1 MSLHPA
7 DHRMDVRL
15 ETSSCRH
22 VRMASV
28 LCCTSVEGEGQGQVG
43 DLDSKECAWKGGRV
57 VSPESRVCTLLPSS
71 QELCC
76 IHFQLY
82 SERLQNA
89 RVSVLYGRGSAR
101 SLGTQG
107 CQDVQSWLRLCK
119 RAFQSQPQRKE
130 RCAPNTGVV
139 HTSILSEAQETPF
152 LPANSAEM
160 LNTEEDEESK
170 FSQVG
175 VTSDSQTGL

>member
-1 MSLHPA
+1 
-7 DHRMDVRL
+7 MDVRL
-15 ETSSCRH
+15 EPSYRRH

-28 LCCTSVEGEGQGQVG
+28 PCCTSVDREGQGQVG

-57 VSPESRVCTLLPSS
+57 VSPESRVCTSLPSS

-82 SERLQNA
+82 SERLQND
-89 RVSVLYGRGSAR
+89 RVSVWCGSGSAC

-107 CQDVQSWLRLCK
+107 CRDAQSWLQLCK
-119 RAFQSQPQRKE
+119 RAFQSQPQRKQ

-152 LPANSAEM
+152 LPASSAEM

-170 FSQVG
+170 FCQVG